1 MSKIKDLDRVQNAIL
16 LLLAFK
22 TFRFGQQENVQGPD
36 AQIDPLRAKHV
47 GPATLKAIEWFCR
60 THFISYSHCFS
71 NKKKQNASSSLLP
84 SHFSLLGIQ
93 PSLRHL
99 EDHRCHAP
107 PPHRRF
113 TDQDQL
119 RKSQNREAWRSET
132 LVRGVRREDSCN
144 NFESLFIWALF
155 GSIFVPIFLV
165 LDHGMNLVLH
175 RSLQFH
181 LFH

>member
-1 MSKIKDLDRVQNAIL
+1 MSKIKDLDRVENAVL

-84 SHFSLLGIQ
+84 FHFSLLGIQ
-93 PSLRHL
+93 PSLRHPGGSSVP
-99 EDHRCHAP
+99 RTSTP
-107 PPHRRF
+107 PPVHGSGPAAKI
-113 TDQDQL
+113 L
-119 RKSQNREAWRSET
+119 ES
-132 LVRGVRREDSCN
+132 RGVVEWDAGERRAARG
-144 NFESLFIWALF
+144 LMQQL
-155 GSIFVPIFLV
+155 
-165 LDHGMNLVLH
+165 
-175 RSLQFH
+175 
-181 LFH
+181 